1 MDQIDFI
8 NMQDG
13 TAEEYAF
20 LEEQA
25 TAYNQAHLVDHI
37 LGQLKMMA
45 GPKLGYKIDRYQHSL
60 QSATRALRDG
70 AEEEMVVAALL
81 HDIGDVVAP
90 DNHSEY
96 AAAVLRPYVSE
107 KTYWIVKHHG
117 IFQGYYFWHHL
128 GGDRNARERHRD
140 HPWFD
145 DCAQFCADYDQ
156 NCFDP
161 DYENEPLET
170 FEPMVRRI
178 FARKP
183 WSQNAGSPLT
193 S

>member
-8 NMQDG
+8 NMRDG

-20 LEEQA
+20 LHEQA

-81 HDIGDVVAP
+81 HDIKRKEKKHAEKGADLIKNLGFDKVA
-90 DNHSEY
+90 E
-96 AAAVLRPYVSE
+96 
-107 KTYWIVKHHG
+107 I
-117 IFQGYYFWHHL
+117 
-128 GGDRNARERHRD
+128 
-140 HPWFD
+140 
-145 DCAQFCADYDQ
+145 
-156 NCFDP
+156 
-161 DYENEPLET
+161 
-170 FEPMVRRI
+170 VRRHMDI
-178 FARKP
+178 DVKPDSNLDEKEIVYFADKLCNGKGVDLNYHQRFAHALKKSP
-183 WSQNAGSPLT
+183 WALT
-193 S
+193 SISKRYEHTKQIHARIERSAGKVVDKILSA